1 MSWQMTRRLT
11 KIASKFLNQNDNWM
25 DIIPVLAI
33 RANASSAYSCILL
46 EADMEM
52 TETSRTYCHT
62 SSFSHRT

>member
-25 DIIPVLAI
+25 DIILVLAI

-46 EADMEM
+46 EADKEND
-52 TETSRTYCHT
+52 
-62 SSFSHRT
+62 